1 MHAMFRQIGGY
12 LYVRLIFMI
21 FICMIHGAD
30 FFFSKNRVFIHF
42 TNSNKFVK

>member
-21 FICMIHGAD
+21 FICMIHGAE
-30 FFFSKNRVFIHF
+30 FFFRKIMFSYILQIQ
-42 TNSNKFVK
+42 TNL